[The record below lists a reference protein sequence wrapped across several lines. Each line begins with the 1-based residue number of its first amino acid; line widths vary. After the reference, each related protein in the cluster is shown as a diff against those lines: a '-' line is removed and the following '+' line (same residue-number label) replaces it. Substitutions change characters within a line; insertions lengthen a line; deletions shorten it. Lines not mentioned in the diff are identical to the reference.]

1 MSVLMDII
9 QHLRKA
15 IEAPPA
21 TTMMKYPS
29 LASQGFKCA
38 DNGGA
43 RLDLEEMVGQS
54 RVFEFN
60 IEDSDTFPLYFG
72 GAAPMA
78 WREVM
83 PIQVRYEAN
92 GPARDLDA
100 LDRIKTD
107 QTAICHAL
115 MSSKWAEVPALAT
128 LDAIPGDIKFFR
140 LADSATGQEFAGYI
154 SEVAVTI
161 SYDV

>member
-1 MSVLMDII
+1 MSALMDIL
-9 QHLRKA
+9 QHLRRA
-15 IEAPPA
+15 IEAPPV
-21 TTMMKYPS
+21 TTITKFPS
-29 LASQGFKCA
+29 LASQGFRCA

-83 PIQVRYEAN
+83 PIQIRYEAN
-92 GPARDLDA
+92 GPSRDLDA

-107 QTAICHAL
+107 QIAVCDAL
-115 MSSKWAEVPALAT
+115 MRSRWADVPCLAT
-128 LDAIPGDIKFFR
+128 LDAVPGDIKFFR